1 MTLIFVRDNDEDSCL
16 FPAVGGEVEDEDSEE
31 GDAHARDDQVHLHIT
46 QNPPEAS

>member
-1 MTLIFVRDNDEDSCL
+1 MLKKDALQRNYGYL
-16 FPAVGGEVEDEDSEE
+16 FTAIGGEVEDEDSEE